1 MKYGVRL
8 KINVSMIEKAKLFS
22 GQKGKYL
29 DATVFIDVDN
39 KDQYDN
45 NGMITQDA
53 PKGEQGAILGNAQ
66 VFWSDGGQQA
76 QQRPQGASNS
86 QGYQANG
93 QQYGQQQAP
102 QQQQG
107 QAPQQ
112 QPQQGQG
119 YQQPQQQQPN
129 LDEPPF

>member
-1 MKYGVRL
+1 MRYGVRL
-8 KINVSMIEKAKLFS
+8 KISVTAIDKAKLFK
-22 GQKGKYL
+22 GQKGTYL

-66 VFWSDGGQQA
+66 VFWSDGGQQ
-76 QQRPQGASNS
+76 
-86 QGYQANG
+86 
-93 QQYGQQQAP
+93 QQAP

-112 QPQQGQG
+112 QPQGQ
-119 YQQPQQQQPN
+119 PMA
-129 LDEPPF
+129 EPSFDDDLPF